1 MEEYRCPDLE
11 SILKQIFSSRCQGF
25 LQNQRVYNFFQAI
38 PVESGHPHSNLQCAP
53 KSCKSPELFKEDSSE
68 ASSQEEDIQQHMAVH
83 KKHAGKCLVA
93 NSVATKS
100 STLDGL
106 HIQHSE
112 QNGGMDWRKKSCP
125 GSQNPEHYT
134 SLMDQQRATD
144 KWSPSVANQETGAS
158 DRYKVEKVDG
168 RSVCRANGIK
178 AVQSLRTC
186 IGKEP
191 TLEVGSGHETCG
203 ETSSESY
210 SSPSSPRHDR
220 RESFESEEE
229 KDRDT
234 DSNSEDSTKQSV
246 PSFTAFGTVNASTAK
261 LSAHISSLSN
271 KDGGPIKNALN
282 LSKFPHIPFMP
293 ALHCVMHNGAEK
305 PEAVISPPLPTEGN
319 SIGMLV
325 ASSVSMSPVREASS
339 HGSVGVGVPA
349 IANAVGESEKRI
361 DVLTSSLPVPS
372 TFLPRNCQPS
382 NHALHLQIHRLK
394 MPSQGP
400 PEACSVNGSTQTISL
415 GLGSSTGFIP
425 VHSPGGFPGSPVIA
439 TDPLSKPFSQ
449 VVGLS
454 QVVPHAEGNTG
465 AIPPP
470 TNLKLVL
477 PAANLSPTPP
487 VSYPLPGAPLTN
499 GVLPSP
505 NTNVLNAAATAA
517 SSQPANIVMGQVQA
531 TIPPAVPTHTPG
543 PAPSPSP
550 ALTHSTAQSD
560 GTSFLSAAVGNT
572 STNGTLLPPPQIGP
586 GACGSCGR
594 RCSCGNNGGV
604 PVGNYFYANPIHGQV
619 YRVPPFFTLPSLCN
633 STYLN
638 QAHQSNGTQVPFFL
652 PQAPYTNGLMHDPV
666 LGGQANYSMQQMPG
680 FNRYYMYPS
689 PNVVANANGSGP
701 KKNGNISCYNCGV
714 TGHYAQD
721 CKQPSMEASQQGTY
735 RLRYAPPPPPSHDT
749 MDSAD

>member
-38 PVESGHPHSNLQCAP
+38 PVESGHPHN
-53 KSCKSPELFKEDSSE
+53 
-68 ASSQEEDIQQHMAVH
+68 IQQHMAVH

-186 IGKEP
+186 IGK
-191 TLEVGSGHETCG
+191 
-203 ETSSESY
+203 
-210 SSPSSPRHDR
+210 
-220 RESFESEEE
+220 
-229 KDRDT
+229 DT

-721 CKQPSMEASQQGTY
+721 CKQPSMEASQQGN
-735 RLRYAPPPPPSHDT
+735 R
-749 MDSAD
+749 DSSQRTCF

>member
-38 PVESGHPHSNLQCAP
+38 PVESGHPHN
-53 KSCKSPELFKEDSSE
+53 
-68 ASSQEEDIQQHMAVH
+68 IQQHMAVH

-186 IGKEP
+186 IGK
-191 TLEVGSGHETCG
+191 
-203 ETSSESY
+203 
-210 SSPSSPRHDR
+210 
-220 RESFESEEE
+220 
-229 KDRDT
+229 DT